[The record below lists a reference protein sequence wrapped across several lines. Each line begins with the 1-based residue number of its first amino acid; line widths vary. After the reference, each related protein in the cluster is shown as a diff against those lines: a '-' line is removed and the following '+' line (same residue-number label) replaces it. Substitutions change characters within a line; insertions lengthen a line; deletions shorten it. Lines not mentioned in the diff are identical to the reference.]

1 VSITQVR
8 DLVAI
13 QIDASCPVI
22 KQDKIVPSAIHF
34 CEAQHAIRLAHVPL
48 QRERTQG
55 VTASQPSISVD
66 GCPSRRSLLRE
77 PLRDHVS
84 VFTYPPVNKFC
95 VCFLAAFIAVTSQF
109 SLAGDCNDLV
119 LEQVRQMPK
128 GGRYSVSHFA
138 KIRLQSSAHFESGKF
153 FVIPAGPSFCSGATY
168 LVFIRTIEALRERG
182 QLTLDYAT
190 LERLIIR
197 DQHDGEGVWGR
208 WNANGPGTARLFH
221 ELRLGRNFDNID
233 QAKPG
238 DFMKIFWSRQVG
250 RNEHGHSTIFLGT
263 ENRPDGQYVRYWSS
277 NVPSGY
283 GEKSVP
289 RSKIAYAIFS
299 RLETPTNLVR
309 ITSAPS
315 VDTYLASLLRS
326 RSSISEAGA
335 KCGL

>member
-1 VSITQVR
+1 MTNRTAWI
-8 DLVAI
+8 AI
-13 QIDASCPVI
+13 VVLS
-22 KQDKIVPSAIHF
+22 
-34 CEAQHAIRLAHVPL
+34 LAP
-48 QRERTQG
+48 
-55 VTASQPSISVD
+55 
-66 GCPSRRSLLRE
+66 
-77 PLRDHVS
+77 
-84 VFTYPPVNKFC
+84 
-95 VCFLAAFIAVTSQF
+95 QF
-109 SLAGDCNDLV
+109 SFAGDCNDLV
-119 LEQVRQMPK
+119 LEQVKQMPK

-153 FVIPAGPSFCSGATY
+153 FIIPAGPSFCSGATY
-168 LVFIRTIEALRERG
+168 LVFIRTIEALREHG
-182 QLTLDYAT
+182 QLSLDYGT

-197 DQHDGEGVWGR
+197 DQRDGEGVWGR

-250 RNEHGHSTIFLGT
+250 RNEHGHSTIFLGM

-277 NVPSGY
+277 NIPSGY

-299 RLETPTNLVR
+299 RLETPANLAR

-315 VDTYLASLLRS
+315 LTRIWPLFSEVARVFQRLARSAGYSGLLINA
-326 RSSISEAGA
+326 SSGA
-335 KCGL
+335 AVVVGAQQVRQRNALAFRKACL

>member
-1 VSITQVR
+1 MIMGSATGWKAWPRRESARGCVAASTSLGMAEGIARWYFSVYLSAVQKLSALIVISI
-8 DLVAI
+8 LW
-13 QIDASCPVI
+13 
-22 KQDKIVPSAIHF
+22 
-34 CEAQHAIRLAHVPL
+34 LAP
-48 QRERTQG
+48 
-55 VTASQPSISVD
+55 
-66 GCPSRRSLLRE
+66 
-77 PLRDHVS
+77 
-84 VFTYPPVNKFC
+84 
-95 VCFLAAFIAVTSQF
+95 QF
-109 SLAGDCNDLV
+109 SFAGNCNDLV
-119 LEQVRQMPK
+119 LEQVTKMPK

-138 KIRLQSSAHFESGKF
+138 KIRLESSAHFESGKF
-153 FVIPAGPSFCSGATY
+153 FIIPAGPSFCSGATY

-182 QLTLDYAT
+182 QLWLDYGT

-197 DQHDGEGVWGR
+197 DQHDGEGIWGR

-233 QAKPG
+233 QAQPG
-238 DFMKIFWSRQVG
+238 DFMKIFWSRAVG
-250 RNEHGHSTIFLGT
+250 RNEHGHSTIFLGM

-289 RSKIAYAIFS
+289 RSKIAYALFS
-299 RLETPTNLVR
+299 RLETPGNLER
-309 ITSAPS
+309 ITAAPL

>member
-1 VSITQVR
+1 M
-8 DLVAI
+8 
-13 QIDASCPVI
+13 
-22 KQDKIVPSAIHF
+22 
-34 CEAQHAIRLAHVPL
+34 
-48 QRERTQG
+48 
-55 VTASQPSISVD
+55 
-66 GCPSRRSLLRE
+66 
-77 PLRDHVS
+77 
-84 VFTYPPVNKFC
+84 FTYAPVNKLC
-95 VCFLAAFIAVTSQF
+95 VSILTTFIAIAPQF
-109 SLAGDCNDLV
+109 SFAGDCNDLV
-119 LEQVRQMPK
+119 LEQVKEMPK

-153 FVIPAGPSFCSGATY
+153 FTIPAGPSFCSGATY

-182 QLTLDYAT
+182 QLRLDYGA

-197 DQHDGEGVWGR
+197 DQRDGEGVWGR

-250 RNEHGHSTIFLGT
+250 RNEHGHSTIFLGM

-277 NVPSGY
+277 NIPSGY
-283 GEKSVP
+283 GEKIVP
-289 RSKIAYAIFS
+289 RSKIAYALFS
-299 RLETPTNLVR
+299 RLETPANLARV
-309 ITSAPS
+309 TSAPL

>member
-1 VSITQVR
+1 LR

-13 QIDASCPVI
+13 QIDFSCPVVE
-22 KQDKIVPSAIHF
+22 QDKIVPSAIHF
-34 CEAQHAIRLAHVPL
+34 CEAQHALRVAHVGK
-48 QRERTQG
+48 QRECGT
-55 VTASQPSISVD
+55 SS
-66 GCPSRRSLLRE
+66 SRV
-77 PLRDHVS
+77 PLRDRVS
-84 VFTYPPVNKFC
+84 VFTYEPVNKLH
-95 VCFLAAFIAVTSQF
+95 VCIVTSFIAVASQLSF
-109 SLAGDCNDLV
+109 ASDYNDLV
-119 LEQVRQMPK
+119 LDQVRKMPQ

-153 FVIPAGPSFCSGATY
+153 FIIPSGPSFCSGATY

-182 QLTLDYAT
+182 QLSLDYGT

-197 DQHDGEGVWGR
+197 DQRDGEGVWGR

-238 DFMKIFWSRQVG
+238 DFMKIFWSRAVG

-263 ENRPDGQYVRYWSS
+263 ENRPDGQYIRYWSS
-277 NVPSGY
+277 NIPSGY

-289 RSKIAYAIFS
+289 RSKIAYALFS
-299 RLETPTNLVR
+299 RLETPGNLERV
-309 ITSAPS
+309 TSAPL

-335 KCGL
+335 KCGY